1 MYFTEQDQFR
11 ARTQEPDMTEMNQE
25 KVCFVIMPVR
35 DAAGYGPG
43 HFTHVYAN
51 IIVPACAMAG
61 YTAVRSDEGYYS
73 GLINLG
79 VINKIIEAP
88 VVICDLSTLDPK
100 VLFELGVR
108 QAFGRPVVLMQ
119 ESGTARLFDIARF
132 RYVEYSRE
140 MRYHEVP
147 QTQKELRE
155 AIELSAATSG
165 QADSINSIVKMM
177 GVAPPQTPQQMEEVK
192 ENLLLDI
199 LHDEMREMRT
209 LLENVAAKSAAPAEK
224 RVMNDDELRY
234 QALSDSLDDILSKAN
249 MGNEERSGKLTELSN
264 DIRKMREVAANDDR
278 SRWQLL
284 LNRTRLAIA
293 KNMGDAKTS
302 DTAAVKQ
309 MEKA

>member
-11 ARTQEPDMTEMNQE
+11 ARSQESDMAEINQE
-25 KVCFVIMPVR
+25 KSCFVIMPVR
-35 DAAGYGPG
+35 DTAGYGPG
-43 HFTHVYAN
+43 HFTHVYTN
-51 IIVPACAMAG
+51 IIVPACVMAG
-61 YTAVRSDEGYYS
+61 YSAVRSDEGYYS

-119 ESGTARLFDIARF
+119 ESGTPRLFDIARF

-165 QADSINSIVKMM
+165 QADSVNSIVRML
-177 GVAPPQTPQQMEEVK
+177 GITPPATPQQLEEAK
-192 ENLLLDI
+192 EVLLLDI
-199 LHDEMREMRT
+199 LHEEIRGMRT
-209 LLENVAAKSAAPAEK
+209 ILENVAKSAAPAEK
-224 RVMNDDELRY
+224 QVMDAEQRY
-234 QALSDSLDDILSKAN
+234 LTLSGNLEEILSETN
-249 MGNEERSGKLTELSN
+249 MGNEARSGKLTELSN
-264 DIRKMREVAANDDR
+264 DIRKMREVAAADDR
-278 SRWQLL
+278 ARWQLL
-284 LNRTRLAIA
+284 LNKTRLAIA
-293 KNMGDAKTS
+293 KNMGDSKTS
-302 DTAAVKQ
+302 DAAVLKQ